1 MYCYCCNQHYAG
13 VFTALCEDCHKIR
26 HLQSV
31 YGVPRVLEV
40 LEQVLVRPDDKQKHK
55 IDGELKREKE
65 KLETNIKTRSQAKSV

>member
-1 MYCYCCNQHYAG
+1 MYCYCCTTQYAG